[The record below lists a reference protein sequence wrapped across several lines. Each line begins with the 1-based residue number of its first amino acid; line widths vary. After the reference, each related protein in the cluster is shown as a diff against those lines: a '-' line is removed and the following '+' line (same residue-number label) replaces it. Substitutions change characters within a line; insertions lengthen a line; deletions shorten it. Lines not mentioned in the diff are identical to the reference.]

1 MINPSK
7 PLLTVTLM
15 TALAACSNEP
25 YDPIVDGPRGMQ
37 FNADLN
43 DCRQLS
49 HQKQSDNSGAIGGA
63 VIGGL
68 VGGAEEDWE
77 GAAAGALVGGL
88 IGSAEDK
95 SETRNAQDQIV
106 FNCMRGRGHN
116 VVG

>member
-1 MINPSK
+1 MTFPLK
-7 PLLTVTLM
+7 PLSLAGV
-15 TALAACSNEP
+15 ALVCAACSNAP
-25 YDPIVDGPRGMQ
+25 YEPIVDGPRD
-37 FNADLN
+37 AKYASDLS

-49 HQKQSDNSGAIGGA
+49 QQKQSDNSGAITGA

-68 VGGAEEDWE
+68 VGTEEDVE
-77 GAAAGALVGGL
+77 GAVAGAAIGGL

-95 SETRNAQDQIV
+95 ADTQDARDVIV